1 MNLLLKKHPSSTA
14 SNLRPCGIK
23 SGVCSAVHAVFCT
36 LALSGTLLFTGNAK
50 AQDAPLITI
59 TKSDKVAISL
69 NGISGPDGAVILQ
82 LVQKDLQLSGAF
94 TIGAPRTGNFQASG
108 SVSGASLNGSLTDRS
123 GKSILNHAY
132 SGSIRAQA
140 HAFANDIVEA
150 ITGGKGIA
158 GTRLAFV
165 ANKSGSKEI
174 YTVDVDGANLTQ
186 LTKDRAISVSPAL
199 SPDGSKLA
207 YTGYQSGYAD
217 VYEVDL
223 SSGSR
228 RCIMKFP
235 GTNSGATYSRS
246 GRIAVTL
253 SKDGN
258 PELYVT
264 DSGGG
269 SPRRLTFTPGVES
282 SPTWSPDGSDIIFS
296 SDTGGSPLLYRVSA
310 SGGSPSIIRT
320 GQGYNTEPNWSP
332 DGKKI
337 AFNIRSGGGF
347 AVAML
352 DLASGQVRQLGD
364 GQDPVWGADSRHIA
378 CAQGGSLV
386 LIDAQTLQRSTIV
399 SGLGRIS
406 EPTWSHGR
414 R

>member
-1 MNLLLKKHPSSTA
+1 MNLHFKKLPLSTA
-14 SNLRPCGIK
+14 ANIRACEIK
-23 SGVCSAVHAVFCT
+23 TGLWTAMRKVFCT
-36 LALSGTLLFTGNAK
+36 LTLAGTLFFAANAR

-69 NGISGPDGAVILQ
+69 NGVSGPDGATLLQ

-94 TIGAPRTGNFQASG
+94 TIGAPRTGNFQVG
-108 SVSGASLNGSLTDRS
+108 GNVSGASLNGSLTDRS
-123 GKSILNHAY
+123 GKSILSRAY

-165 ANKSGSKEI
+165 ANKSGNKEI

-235 GTNSGATYSRS
+235 GTNSGAAYSRS

-258 PELYVT
+258 PEIYVT

-282 SPTWSPDGSDIIFS
+282 SPTWSPDGSEIIFS
-296 SDTGGSPLLYRVSA
+296 SDTAGSPSLYRVSA

-332 DGKKI
+332 DGRKI

-352 DLASGQVRQLGD
+352 DLASGQVRQLGE

-378 CAQGGSLV
+378 CAQGGALV
-386 LIDAQTLQRSTIV
+386 LIDAQTLQRSTVV